1 MKKTVFSLMAILAAG
16 AVFADPATEN
26 FGKSTVQ
33 TQLQVEVKDG
43 VEKVHV
49 IRDNSDPSIIT
60 RAYEITVNNTKDASM
75 DYANAVL
82 ENWYKA
88 SLTTL
93 EAVDESIAARKAE
106 KKAAEAKGT
115 LSSFDTDDFFEA
127 ALERSEELY
136 KKIREEAK
144 K

>member
-60 RAYEITVNNTKDASM
+60 RAYELKNANP
-75 DYANAVL
+75 YAVRGYL
-82 ENWYKA
+82 LKLIGGDR
-88 SLTTL
+88 SL
-93 EAVDESIAARKAE
+93 IAR
-106 KKAAEAKGT
+106 
-115 LSSFDTDDFFEA
+115 FDK
-127 ALERSEELY
+127 S
-136 KKIREEAK
+136 
-144 K
+144 